1 MAGGYRALDPPVN
14 EDDTVSHL
22 PPIESMNT
30 RHRREI
36 AEQERRFEIKRR
48 EERRREARER
58 REVSSNRRIESLE
71 EQVHEVVR
79 CMITACEGLENELRR
94 VTAENNELR
103 AKQAPTRNRVG
114 RTAFGAGR
122 ARRQGHRPPIAVG
135 ALRTNHGSHFDG
147 PNASP

>member
-48 EERRREARER
+48 EERRREAREQC
-58 REVSSNRRIESLE
+58 EVSSNRRIESLE
-71 EQVHEVVR
+71 EQVLEVVR

-103 AKQAPTRNRVG
+103 AKQAQLEIALAELRLVLAER
-114 RTAFGAGR
+114 AGKVID
-122 ARRQGHRPPIAVG
+122 HP
-135 ALRTNHGSHFDG
+135 LRSVH
-147 PNASP
+147 